1 MTEYLNNLARKFPA
15 TKFVKSISTT
25 CIPNYPDSNLPT
37 VFIYH
42 EGDLKHQF
50 VGPRIFSL
58 TTTQNGTLN
67 VLWFVNTSYIML
79 LIENHDNIKLIYL
92 K

>member
-1 MTEYLNNLARKFPA
+1 LLSEYLNNLARKFPA

-37 VFIYH
+37 IFIYY
-42 EGDLKHQF
+42 EGDLKQQF

-58 TTTQNGTLN
+58 TTTQDGKCYTFNSN
-67 VLWFVNTSYIML
+67 EIIEYL
-79 LIENHDNIKLIYL
+79 LMKA
-92 K
+92 